1 MMGRVGSSA
10 LALLVLGLPF
20 ASFLLLALVRPLRR
34 SAPAAATVSIAAI
47 AGALVAAVL
56 TMLGAV
62 RRAPTVNPST
72 TWSWIPADGGP
83 MATVGVMVDELSM
96 AMLLLVTLVSLLVQV
111 YSWAYLAEEPRTALG
126 RYYTYHS
133 LFAFSMLGL
142 VLAPTF
148 IQMFVFWELVGLC
161 SYLLIGY
168 WYDRPAAA
176 RAAVKAFWITKL
188 GDLGFVAGIVMLWS
202 ATGTFDFWTL
212 FRMGSMG
219 TLPVDALPLIMFLV
233 YLGAVGKSAQFPL
246 HVWLP
251 DAMEGPTPVSALIHA
266 ATMVTAGV
274 FLVCRAFPLFRLTPD
289 VLTLMAWV
297 GAGTALLAATM
308 ACVENDIKRVL
319 AYSTVS
325 QLGYMM
331 TAVGAA
337 APEAGF
343 LHLVAHG
350 VFKALLFL
358 GAGIVIH
365 VFHTNDVFRMGGLRG
380 QVWLWLPFLIA
391 TLALA
396 GVWPLPGFFTKEAI
410 LAGVLD
416 GRARGPFALLALT
429 AFLTAF
435 YMFRVVFLAFFAR
448 PHQAGHAHHHVPWA
462 MDGVCRLL
470 GALTLAM
477 GLRQAIQSMRGG
489 QHDAGPAWLPWFSL
503 ALAGGGIALAW
514 AMYHRALIDPARV
527 AAALRPL
534 DWLARRRYG
543 LDALFAGL
551 YRGILLAVARLIGWI
566 DRYLVDGVL
575 NALSAWTLRAG
586 DRLRTVQT
594 GQPQDYVYGV
604 ALGALLLF
612 VLAQWGLR

>member
-1 MMGRVGSSA
+1 MMPLVGSPWP
-10 LALLVLGLPF
+10 ALLVLALPF
-20 ASFLLLALVRPLRR
+20 ASFLLLALMRPLRR
-34 SAPAAATVSIAAI
+34 SAPAAAGVSIAAM
-47 AGALVAAVL
+47 AGAFVAAIV
-56 TMLGAV
+56 TRIGAV
-62 RRAPTVNPST
+62 PRPPQQSPST
-72 TWSWIPADGGP
+72 SWAWIPADGGP
-83 MATVGVMVDELSM
+83 MATVGVMVDDLSM
-96 AMLLLVTLVSLLVQV
+96 AMLLLVTLISLLVQV
-111 YSWAYLAEEPRTALG
+111 YSWAYLHDEPRTSLG
-126 RYYTYHS
+126 RYYAYHS

-142 VLAPTF
+142 VLAPSF

-202 ATGTFDFWTL
+202 VTGTFDFWAL
-212 FRMGSMG
+212 FQLGRAG
-219 TLPVDALPLIMFLV
+219 TLPIEALPPIMFLI

-274 FLVCRAFPLFRLTPD
+274 FLVTRAFPIFRLTPD
-289 VLTLMAWV
+289 VLVLVAWV
-297 GAGTALLAATM
+297 GAFTALLAASM
-308 ACVENDIKRVL
+308 ACVEGDIKRVL
-319 AYSTVS
+319 AYSTIS

-331 TAVGAA
+331 AAAGAA

-343 LHLVAHG
+343 QHLFAHG

-380 QVWLWLPFLIA
+380 QPVIWLPFVVG

-410 LAGVLD
+410 LAGVLE
-416 GRARGPFALLALT
+416 AHLTVPFLMLAIT

-448 PHQAGHAHHHVPWA
+448 PHHHAHAHPHVPLPMTA
-462 MDGVCRLL
+462 VCWVL
-470 GALTLAM
+470 GALTLAL
-477 GLRQAIQSMRGG
+477 GLRQLLFVHHEAE
-489 QHDAGPAWLPWFSL
+489 GPGWLPVFSL
-503 ALAGGGIALAW
+503 ALAGIGIALAW
-514 AMYHRALIDPARV
+514 AMYQRGAIAPGRM
-527 AAALRPL
+527 AAALRPVE
-534 DWLARRRYG
+534 WMARRRYG
-543 LDALFAGL
+543 LDAVFAGL
-551 YRGILLAVARLIGWI
+551 YRGGLLALARLVGWV
-566 DRYLVDGVL
+566 DRYLVDGLL
-575 NALSAWTLRAG
+575 NVVSAWTLRAG
-586 DRLRTVQT
+586 DRLRRLQT